1 MTGGMAQMVNAT
13 WEGACDESSIDVRLL
28 RARDTNADAVLG
40 AGGEIFATPEN
51 LALLAGIAK
60 DLFDRTNYDAR
71 DRINGRAYATLI
83 CAGSDGT
90 NAVRQIDRICTGWRH
105 HSKVRT
111 MNIVVLCLP
120 GRQTFTSIDMSSRSK
135 DCRRQIGVTQCPR
148 AMASRRTARVQYLLA
163 VSSSTTPAARSAM
176 TARRPDI
183 DISFIALV

>member
-60 DLFDRTNYDAR
+60 DLFDRTNCDAR
-71 DRINGRAYATLI
+71 DRINGRAYVTLI

-90 NAVRQIDRICTGWRH
+90 NAVRQIDRICAGRRL
-105 HSKVRT
+105 KRIAEPLIVRT
-111 MNIVVLCLP
+111 
-120 GRQTFTSIDMSSRSK
+120 RAQTPEAIRAPKTIAPEDLERCREIGSRSG
-135 DCRRQIGVTQCPR
+135 RR
-148 AMASRRTARVQYLLA
+148 SRVRHLL
-163 VSSSTTPAARSAM
+163 SRPISA
-176 TARRPDI
+176 
-183 DISFIALV
+183 